1 MSNPLEVIQ
10 PSLRFQREQRDLE
23 KVLVVENPR
32 GADGLD
38 PVDLASGRI
47 QIPVR
52 DAGAEKPGTGS

>member
-1 MSNPLEVIQ
+1 MTNPLEAIQ
-10 PSLRFQREQRDLE
+10 PSLRFQREQRELE

-38 PVDLASGRI
+38 PVDLGSGRI

-52 DAGAEKPGTGS
+52 QSATESGSPAE